1 MGAFCDIAL
10 AIGLTFGGLCAPP
23 PETKPRALP
32 EDDPAAW
39 AIPDPPPPPPPPNAP
54 TFPPIIIKAPAPP
67 PPPPLVVA
75 APSPPEPEPEPEPDP
90 PNPYRVWAGAQWA
103 GRGRTLAPSGTL
115 DTGDTAVQLASLNPG
130 APVGA
135 MKPKPDY
142 EGERRLS
149 SPPVDNARIVTADRF
164 ITGILETGINSQLD
178 GGSKGTVVIQTSRD
192 VFGYH
197 DRNALI
203 PKGSRLI
210 CDYTSPKK
218 MGSSRLNVECKRI
231 LMAGHRSEI
240 LELGS
245 PVTNVQ
251 SQLGLTGEVDNRFGE
266 RYGTA
271 LMLAGISTIV
281 RLTSAAAGSVASDG
295 VGEVADKGAEELG
308 TRFGEITAAVLEKT
322 VDLAPIITVPQ
333 GTRVQIRPAND
344 WYIREVTE

>member
-1 MGAFCDIAL
+1 M
-10 AIGLTFGGLCAPP
+10 
-23 PETKPRALP
+23 
-32 EDDPAAW
+32 
-39 AIPDPPPPPPPPNAP
+39 
-54 TFPPIIIKAPAPP
+54 
-67 PPPPLVVA
+67 
-75 APSPPEPEPEPEPDP
+75 
-90 PNPYRVWAGAQWA
+90 
-103 GRGRTLAPSGTL
+103 
-115 DTGDTAVQLASLNPG
+115 ASLTPT

-135 MKPKPDY
+135 MKPKSDY

-149 SPPVDNARIVTADRF
+149 GLPVDNARIVTADRF

-197 DRNALI
+197 DRNVLI

-231 LMAGHRSEI
+231 LMAGHRAEI

-245 PVTNVQ
+245 PVTNIQ

-271 LMLAGISTIV
+271 LMLAGISTVV
-281 RLTSAAAGSVASDG
+281 RLTSAAAGSVASAG
-295 VGEVADKGAEELG
+295 VGEVADKGAEELS

-322 VDLAPIITVPQ
+322 IDLAPSITVPQ